1 LKKKVIT
8 LSSWFKR
15 IRTAF
20 LTSLLYLQTLA
31 FCFRKLKDLTVVYLS
46 YRNIDLKNSINM
58 DAEQRYIEEANFE
71 FEDMAYDKIIS
82 LGNLGYHL
90 AMTIH
95 KHAHKIPVNN
105 GIIQKFGV
113 MVEDAGDI
121 PFQVKIFHQEDD
133 VPILVDMDEIDMDG
147 YLDLMNQNK
156 SITHEKR
163 DEKDASFSK

>member
-8 LSSWFKR
+8 LSNWFKR

-46 YRNIDLKNSINM
+46 YKNIDLKNSINM

-95 KHAHKIPVNN
+95 EHAHKIPVNN

-113 MVEDAGDI
+113 MVEDDGDI
-121 PFQVKIFHQEDD
+121 PFQVKVFHQDDD
-133 VPILVDMDEIDMDG
+133 VPILVDIDEIDMDE
-147 YLDLMNQNK
+147 YLDLINQNK
-156 SITHEKR
+156 SITHEGKKKTKPVS
-163 DEKDASFSK
+163 E

>member
-1 LKKKVIT
+1 MKKKVIT
-8 LSSWFKR
+8 LSNWFKR

-20 LTSLLYLQTLA
+20 LTSLLYLQTLV

-46 YRNIDLKNSINM
+46 YKNIDLKNSINM

-95 KHAHKIPVNN
+95 EHAHKIPVNN

-121 PFQVKIFHQEDD
+121 PFQVKIFHQDDD
-133 VPILVDMDEIDMDG
+133 VPILVDMDEIDIDE

-156 SITHEKR
+156 SITHGGKKKTKPVSE
-163 DEKDASFSK
+163 

>member
-1 LKKKVIT
+1 MKKKGIT
-8 LSSWFKR
+8 LSNWFKR

-20 LTSLLYLQTLA
+20 LTSLLYLRTVMFFSVRL
-31 FCFRKLKDLTVVYLS
+31 RDLKDAYQN
-46 YRNIDLKNSINM
+46 YRSIESQNSINM

-95 KHAHKIPVNN
+95 EHAHKIPVNN

-113 MVEDAGDI
+113 MVEDDGDI
-121 PFQVKIFHQEDD
+121 PFQVKVFHQDDD
-133 VPILVDMDEIDMDG
+133 VPILVDMDEIDMDE
-147 YLDLMNQNK
+147 YLDLINQNK
-156 SITHEKR
+156 SITHEGKKKTKPVS
-163 DEKDASFSK
+163 E

>member
-1 LKKKVIT
+1 
-8 LSSWFKR
+8 
-15 IRTAF
+15 
-20 LTSLLYLQTLA
+20 
-31 FCFRKLKDLTVVYLS
+31 
-46 YRNIDLKNSINM
+46 M

>member
-1 LKKKVIT
+1 
-8 LSSWFKR
+8 
-15 IRTAF
+15 
-20 LTSLLYLQTLA
+20 
-31 FCFRKLKDLTVVYLS
+31 
-46 YRNIDLKNSINM
+46 M

-71 FEDMAYDKIIS
+71 FEDIAYDKIIT

-95 KHAHKIPVNN
+95 DHAHKIPPNN

-113 MVEDAGDI
+113 MVQRDGDI

-133 VPILVDMDEIDMDG
+133 VPILVDMEEIGMDE

-156 SITHEKR
+156 SITHEKN
-163 DEKDASFSK
+163 KKTNTVSK

>member
-1 LKKKVIT
+1 MKKKVIT
-8 LSSWFKR
+8 LSNWFKR

-20 LTSLLYLQTLA
+20 LTSLLYLQTLV
-31 FCFRKLKDLTVVYLS
+31 FCFRKLRDLTVVYLS

-71 FEDMAYDKIIS
+71 FEDVAYDKIIT

-95 KHAHKIPVNN
+95 DNAHKIIPNN

-113 MVEDAGDI
+113 MVQRDGE
-121 PFQVKIFHQEDD
+121 KI
-133 VPILVDMDEIDMDG
+133 
-147 YLDLMNQNK
+147 
-156 SITHEKR
+156 
-163 DEKDASFSK
+163 

>member
-1 LKKKVIT
+1 
-8 LSSWFKR
+8 
-15 IRTAF
+15 
-20 LTSLLYLQTLA
+20 
-31 FCFRKLKDLTVVYLS
+31 
-46 YRNIDLKNSINM
+46 M

-71 FEDMAYDKIIS
+71 FEDMAYDKIIT

-95 KHAHKIPVNN
+95 EHAHKIPVNN

-133 VPILVDMDEIDMDG
+133 APVLVDMDVITIDD
-147 YLDLMNQNK
+147 YLDLIIQNK
-156 SITHEKR
+156 SITHEGRKVR
-163 DEKDASFSK
+163 EK

>member
-1 LKKKVIT
+1 MKKKVIT
-8 LSSWFKR
+8 LSNWFKR

-20 LTSLLYLQTLA
+20 LTSLLYLQTLV

-46 YRNIDLKNSINM
+46 YKNIDLKNSINM

-95 KHAHKIPVNN
+95 EHAHKIPVNN

-133 VPILVDMDEIDMDG
+133 VPILVDMDEIDIDE

-156 SITHEKR
+156 SITHEGKKKTKPVS
-163 DEKDASFSK
+163 E

>member
-20 LTSLLYLQTLA
+20 LTSLLYLQTLV
-31 FCFRKLKDLTVVYLS
+31 FCFRKLRDLTVVYLS

>member
-1 LKKKVIT
+1 MKKKGIT
-8 LSSWFKR
+8 LSNWFKR

-20 LTSLLYLQTLA
+20 LTSLLYLQTLV

-113 MVEDAGDI
+113 MVEGASDI
-121 PFQVKIFHQEDD
+121 PFQVKIFHQDDD
-133 VPILVDMDEIDMDG
+133 VPILVDMDEIDIDE

>member
-1 LKKKVIT
+1 LKKKGIT
-8 LSSWFKR
+8 LSNWFKR

-20 LTSLLYLQTLA
+20 LTSLLYLQTLV

-95 KHAHKIPVNN
+95 EHAHKIPVNN

-133 VPILVDMDEIDMDG
+133 APVLVDMDVITIDD
-147 YLDLMNQNK
+147 YLDLIIQNK
-156 SITHEKR
+156 SITHEGRKVR
-163 DEKDASFSK
+163 EK

>member
-1 LKKKVIT
+1 MKKKGIT
-8 LSSWFKR
+8 LSNWFKR

-20 LTSLLYLQTLA
+20 LTSLLYLQTLV
-31 FCFRKLKDLTVVYLS
+31 FCFRKLRDLTVVYLS
-46 YRNIDLKNSINM
+46 YKNIDLKNSINM

-71 FEDMAYDKIIS
+71 FEDVAYDKIIS

-95 KHAHKIPVNN
+95 EHAHKIPVNN

-113 MVEDAGDI
+113 MVEDDGDI

-133 VPILVDMDEIDMDG
+133 VPILVDMDEIGIDE

-156 SITHEKR
+156 SITHEGKKKTKSVS
-163 DEKDASFSK
+163 E

>member
-1 LKKKVIT
+1 MKKKGIT
-8 LSSWFKR
+8 LSNLLRR
-15 IRTAF
+15 IRTAS
-20 LTSLLYLQTLA
+20 LTLLLYLQTLV

-46 YRNIDLKNSINM
+46 YKNIDLNNSINM

-71 FEDMAYDKIIS
+71 FEDAAYDKIITM
-82 LGNLGYHL
+82 GNMGYHL

-95 KHAHKIPVNN
+95 DNAHKIPSNN

-113 MVEDAGDI
+113 MVQRDGDF

-133 VPILVDMDEIDMDG
+133 VPILVDMEEIEMDE

-156 SITHEKR
+156 SITHEK
-163 DEKDASFSK
+163 KKTNSVSK

>member
-1 LKKKVIT
+1 MKKKGIT
-8 LSSWFKR
+8 LSNWFKR

-20 LTSLLYLQTLA
+20 LTSLLYLQTLV

-46 YRNIDLKNSINM
+46 YKNIDLKNSINM

-95 KHAHKIPVNN
+95 EHAHKIPVNN

-121 PFQVKIFHQEDD
+121 PFQVKIFHQDDD
-133 VPILVDMDEIDMDG
+133 VPILVDMDEIDIDE
-147 YLDLMNQNK
+147 YLDLINQNK
-156 SITHEKR
+156 SITHEGKKKTKSVS
-163 DEKDASFSK
+163 E

>member
-1 LKKKVIT
+1 LKKKDT
-8 LSSWFKR
+8 TSSNWLRR

-46 YRNIDLKNSINM
+46 YKNIDLKNSINM

-95 KHAHKIPVNN
+95 EHAHKIPVNN

-133 VPILVDMDEIDMDG
+133 VPILVDMDEIDIDE

-156 SITHEKR
+156 SITHEGKKKTKSVS
-163 DEKDASFSK
+163 E

>member
-1 LKKKVIT
+1 MKKKGIT
-8 LSSWFKR
+8 LSNWFKR

-20 LTSLLYLQTLA
+20 LTSLLYLQTLV

-95 KHAHKIPVNN
+95 EHAHKIPVNN
-105 GIIQKFGV
+105 GIIQRFGV

-133 VPILVDMDEIDMDG
+133 VPILVDMDEIDIDE

-156 SITHEKR
+156 SITHEGKKKTKPVS
-163 DEKDASFSK
+163 E